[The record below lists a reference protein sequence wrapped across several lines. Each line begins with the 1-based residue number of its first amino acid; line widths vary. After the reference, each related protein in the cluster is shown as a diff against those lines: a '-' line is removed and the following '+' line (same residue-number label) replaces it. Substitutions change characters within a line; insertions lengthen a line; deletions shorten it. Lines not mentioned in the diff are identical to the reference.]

1 MARFRFPSQPL
12 KLVHLFGLFLTIPF
26 IQLPWWLVYY
36 SWRPNRPRKSW
47 TLRRTI
53 VVRATRRAVQ
63 LAFRFGVRENYDPSL
78 DAPQEELEPFNAR
91 FVRIPKLDEDIVGV
105 VAEHAARTGAESIAV
120 PAYWILKKGTH
131 WSPAYENAQEDE
143 KVMLYFHGGA
153 FVVRFLSPF
162 LPVPALTLV

>member
-12 KLVHLFGLFLTIPF
+12 KLIHLFALFLTIPF
-26 IQLPWWLVYY
+26 IRLPWWLVYY

-53 VVRATRRAVQ
+53 IVRAARRVFQ
-63 LAFRFGVRENYDPSL
+63 LTFKFGVREDCDPSL
-78 DAPQEELEPFNAR
+78 DVPQEKLEPFNAR

-105 VAEHAARTGAESIAV
+105 VAEHATRTGVESIVV
-120 PAYWILKKGTH
+120 PAYWILKKGTN
-131 WSPAYENAQEDE
+131 WSPAHEKAQNDE

-162 LPVPALTLV
+162 LPVTALTLV